1 MIGKEMRNNLSRG
14 ARILNE
20 FEVVKLLGQGNY
32 TSVYLIRSLVDK
44 SLIALKLY
52 QGPYQNNRVF
62 QQRFKREFELT
73 INLIHPNLISYK
85 RAGILDDSP
94 YIFMEYIHG
103 KTAKDLISHH
113 GRIPV
118 KIALPI
124 FADALK
130 GLGYLHENAIVHRD
144 FKPSAIFINFDG
156 RVKLADFD
164 IAKKFSHEE
173 NLTEKGAVLGSPL
186 YMSPEQRLGGNI
198 DQRSDV
204 FSAGTTLYEMITGK
218 NPWANLDNLPTDRQ
232 SWSKI
237 ELPSQL
243 FNDSS
248 KDLDKLILQAID
260 PRPNNRFLSAKIMLE
275 YLYNIDDW
283 KQGVASQNNVI
294 KFAQGERLSED
305 DLLIEV
311 KQDRKNILDKISEL
325 DKHNSQIA
333 KEINSLNM
341 DLVNKQKVL
350 NLIEDEKKRQRKKLI
365 IIAIIGII
373 GAILAT
379 LIAILSGVIGSEINP
394 TPTPTLTPIAMEC
407 LRLVFL

>member
-1 MIGKEMRNNLSRG
+1 MMKNNLLRG

-44 SLIALKLY
+44 SLIALKMY

-73 INLIHPNLISYK
+73 VNLIHPNLVSYK

-94 YIFMEYIHG
+94 YIFMEYVHG

-124 FADALK
+124 FADALN

-144 FKPSAIFINFDG
+144 FKPSAIFINFEG
-156 RVKLADFD
+156 KVKLADFD
-164 IAKKFSHEE
+164 IAKKFSQEE

-198 DQRSDV
+198 DQRSDI

-218 NPWANLDNLPTDRQ
+218 NPWASLENLPTDRQ

-243 FNDSS
+243 FSDSS
-248 KDLDKLILQAID
+248 EDLDKFILQAMD
-260 PRPNNRFLSAKIMLE
+260 PRPNNRFLSAKIMLD
-275 YLYNIDDW
+275 YLYKTDDW
-283 KQGVASQNNVI
+283 KQGVASLNDVI
-294 KFAQGERLSED
+294 KFAQGERLSESD
-305 DLLIEV
+305 ILLEK
-311 KQDRKNILDKISEL
+311 KQERRSLLDKITEI
-325 DKHNSQIA
+325 DKNNSQLT
-333 KEINSLNM
+333 KDINSLNM
-341 DLVNKQKVL
+341 DLVSKQKVL
-350 NLIEDEKKRQRKKLI
+350 NLVEKEKKRQRI
-365 IIAIIGII
+365 IIAIIGLVGIVLAVII
-373 GAILAT
+373 AFLTEVVDLKID
-379 LIAILSGVIGSEINP
+379 P
-394 TPTPTLTPIAMEC
+394 TPTPTLTPVTIE
-407 LRLVFL
+407 FLLSIFT